1 MATIGIDLGTSN
13 SLVGYW
19 NGESAV
25 LIENEFGEVL
35 TPSIIS
41 VDDNQEILVGQIA
54 KERLMTHPQLTAATF
69 KRFMGTEKIYKMGT
83 YSFTPVEL
91 STLLLKKLKQNAE
104 RMLNEEYCHAIISVP
119 AYFNNVQ
126 RAATIEAANLAGL
139 EVNHLISE
147 PTAAAMAYGIHRLE
161 EDSRILVIDLGGG
174 TFDVSLL
181 EMFEGIM
188 QVEAIAG
195 DNRLGGEDFTYAIL
209 KDCLAE
215 NKLDQQVLPAEIEA
229 SLYKKIEMIK
239 KELSPTTPQQFE
251 FVLDEKEY
259 TYQLTEE
266 RFRSICQP
274 LLAKLRAPIIR
285 VLNDSGIKLD
295 EIDRIILIGGATKST
310 TIRSF
315 VSKLLGKLPF
325 TQINPDEAVGVGAT
339 IQSALKENKE
349 MLEEM
354 ILTDVCGHTLG
365 VNTSRFMENDYRDG
379 YFSPIIERNTTVP
392 VSKIQTFCTIY
403 DGQQA
408 IVFDIY
414 QGENR
419 LVKDNLKIGSVEIKM
434 PKVPKGEPV
443 DVRFTY
449 DHDGIL
455 EVIVMV
461 PRTKKTNRIVIENT
475 PGQLSQIEI
484 ENRLKKLESLKIHPL
499 DRAETRLLLARAE
512 RLYAESIGEKREYIQ
527 YLIGNF
533 EAVLRKQD
541 EKETRKA
548 SSELNKLLNKLEEN
562 FQL

>member
-1 MATIGIDLGTSN
+1 
-13 SLVGYW
+13 
-19 NGESAV
+19 
-25 LIENEFGEVL
+25 

-104 RMLNEEYCHAIISVP
+104 RTLNEECRHAIISVP

-195 DNRLGGEDFTYAIL
+195 DNRLGGEDFTYAVL

-251 FVLDEKEY
+251 FILDEKEY

-325 TQINPDEAVGVGAT
+325 TQ
-339 IQSALKENKE
+339 
-349 MLEEM
+349 
-354 ILTDVCGHTLG
+354 
-365 VNTSRFMENDYRDG
+365 
-379 YFSPIIERNTTVP
+379 
-392 VSKIQTFCTIY
+392 
-403 DGQQA
+403 
-408 IVFDIY
+408 
-414 QGENR
+414 
-419 LVKDNLKIGSVEIKM
+419 
-434 PKVPKGEPV
+434 
-443 DVRFTY
+443 
-449 DHDGIL
+449 
-455 EVIVMV
+455 
-461 PRTKKTNRIVIENT
+461 
-475 PGQLSQIEI
+475 
-484 ENRLKKLESLKIHPL
+484 
-499 DRAETRLLLARAE
+499 
-512 RLYAESIGEKREYIQ
+512 
-527 YLIGNF
+527 
-533 EAVLRKQD
+533 
-541 EKETRKA
+541 
-548 SSELNKLLNKLEEN
+548 
-562 FQL
+562 

>member
-104 RMLNEEYCHAIISVP
+104 RMLNEECCHTIISVP

-349 MLEEM
+349 M
-354 ILTDVCGHTLG
+354 VG
-365 VNTSRFMENDYRDG
+365 V
-379 YFSPIIERNTTVP
+379 
-392 VSKIQTFCTIY
+392 
-403 DGQQA
+403 
-408 IVFDIY
+408 
-414 QGENR
+414 
-419 LVKDNLKIGSVEIKM
+419 
-434 PKVPKGEPV
+434 
-443 DVRFTY
+443 
-449 DHDGIL
+449 
-455 EVIVMV
+455 
-461 PRTKKTNRIVIENT
+461 
-475 PGQLSQIEI
+475 
-484 ENRLKKLESLKIHPL
+484 
-499 DRAETRLLLARAE
+499 LL
-512 RLYAESIGEKREYIQ
+512 I
-527 YLIGNF
+527 
-533 EAVLRKQD
+533 
-541 EKETRKA
+541 
-548 SSELNKLLNKLEEN
+548 
-562 FQL
+562 